1 MLRRLPSLMQMFPQF
16 DPWNIWD
23 LPMNLW
29 ESFAAMCDQWVAEH
43 RKAASRG

>member
-1 MLRRLPSLMQMFPQF
+1 MQMFPQF

-23 LPMNLW
+23 LPLNLW
-29 ESFAAMCDQWVAEH
+29 EAFAAMCDQWVAEQ